1 MNNDGLIGYKKSS
14 ISKIKNSLKKT
25 LKKNEDNYIQ
35 EESAIE
41 LKKNDNLRNNFINNL
56 KVDAKVTNPDRG
68 SKKHRIFAP
77 EKRNMKYNNRN
88 NNYNKSCSYSSY
100 ALLLVGFSLFRGVFY
115 LIVGCL
121 YHLEDNLTVG
131 SVCGFGVVV
140 GGFVT
145 AGSGSSH

>member
-56 KVDAKVTNPDRG
+56 KVDAKVTNAVIEKINGNEEALKMLSIDRL
-68 SKKHRIFAP
+68 KKL
-77 EKRNMKYNNRN
+77 EKYYNNIIEQNNKKIRN
-88 NNYNKSCSYSSY
+88 LKK
-100 ALLLVGFSLFRGVFY
+100 
-115 LIVGCL
+115 
-121 YHLEDNLTVG
+121 T
-131 SVCGFGVVV
+131 
-140 GGFVT
+140 T
-145 AGSGSSH
+145 

>member
-56 KVDAKVTNPDRG
+56 KVDAKVTNAV
-68 SKKHRIFAP
+68 I
-77 EKRNMKYNNRN
+77 EKRKFLEKINGNEETLKMLSIDRLKKLEKYYNNIIEQNNKKIRNLKKMKYFIDCKIKICYFISIQINNCKKRRD
-88 NNYNKSCSYSSY
+88 
-100 ALLLVGFSLFRGVFY
+100 A
-115 LIVGCL
+115 
-121 YHLEDNLTVG
+121 
-131 SVCGFGVVV
+131 VC
-140 GGFVT
+140 
-145 AGSGSSH
+145 